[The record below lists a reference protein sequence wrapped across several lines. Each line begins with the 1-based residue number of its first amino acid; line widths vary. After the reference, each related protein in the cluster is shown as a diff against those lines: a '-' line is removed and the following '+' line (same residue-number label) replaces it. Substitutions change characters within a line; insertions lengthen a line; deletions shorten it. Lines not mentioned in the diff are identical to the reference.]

1 MKKVILCG
9 VILISIAMIG
19 ILVFS
24 NNNKETDSNGMNQGG
39 SVGFHQ
45 YRMRNK

>member
-1 MKKVILCG
+1 MKKIILCG
-9 VILISIAMIG
+9 VILISIVVIG
-19 ILVFS
+19 ILNFS
-24 NNNKETDSNGMNQGG
+24 NNKDTDSNGMNQGG